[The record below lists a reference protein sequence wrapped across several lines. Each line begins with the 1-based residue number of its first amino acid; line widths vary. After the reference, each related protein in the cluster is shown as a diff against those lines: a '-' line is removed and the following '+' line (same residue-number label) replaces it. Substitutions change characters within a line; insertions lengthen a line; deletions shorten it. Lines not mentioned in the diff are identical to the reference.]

1 MGLRV
6 MVGNDNSVSCDKTR
20 KEKIKQQTSH
30 ANQGKTRRGKIKKD
44 MYREDNEEEVRV
56 RVRMSIRVRVRSM
69 VRVTVAR
76 KDKGEIRAKGGV
88 SGCG

>member
-1 MGLRV
+1 
-6 MVGNDNSVSCDKTR
+6 
-20 KEKIKQQTSH
+20 
-30 ANQGKTRRGKIKKD
+30 
-44 MYREDNEEEVRV
+44 MYREDNEGEVRV